1 MNIIK
6 VCSSTIAAN
15 GLVYGFSEIDEM
27 ANFVGNFDRFFDALN
42 VSNYNCSSL

>member
-27 ANFVGNFDRFFDALN
+27 ANFDRFFDALN